1 MKQRKETFN
10 LKLYGSSIRFWL
22 GDISED
28 DRRFV
33 ANKAASLY
41 QEVERF
47 DCVDNLRMSK
57 VVCGVKTNPAYQ
69 RAVDNGCCGSVDR
82 SFTNP
87 LTDNTFSIGFNY
99 GH

>member
-10 LKLYGSSIRFWL
+10 LRLYGASIKYWL

-41 QEVERF
+41 KEVERF
-47 DCVDNLRMSK
+47 DCVDNLRMSQ
-57 VVCGVKTNPAYQ
+57 VVAGLRLNPKYQ
-69 RAVDNGCCGSVDR
+69 IAVDNGCCGSVDR

-87 LTDNTFSIGFNY
+87 LTNNTFSIGFNY

>member
-10 LKLYGSSIRFWL
+10 LRLYGTSIKYWL

-33 ANKAASLY
+33 ANSAATLY
-41 QEVERF
+41 KEVEKF
-47 DCVDNLRMSK
+47 DCVDNLRMTR
-57 VVCGVKTNPAYQ
+57 VVGGVKLNPKYQ
-69 RAVDNGCCGSVDR
+69 QAVDNGCCGSTDR
-82 SFTNP
+82 LFTNR
-87 LTDNTFSIGFNY
+87 LTGNTFSIGFNY

>member
-10 LKLYGSSIRFWL
+10 LKLYGRSIRYWL

-33 ANKAASLY
+33 SNKAASLY
-41 QEVERF
+41 KEVEPCG
-47 DCVDNLRMSK
+47 CVDNLRMSR
-57 VVCGVKTNPAYQ
+57 VVAGLRLNPKYQ
-69 RAVDNGCCGSVDR
+69 EAVDNGCCGSVDR